1 LYQNDNDFIRALYD
15 DLNTPKALAVLNGWF
30 DDLKKNSSPNNNLV
44 FLIKQALQIFG
55 LDINENQSTHTN
67 INEKE
72 KIMIETMIQEREMAR
87 KNKDFRKAD
96 EIRDKLKEMR
106 IFLDDTSN
114 GTIWKKDES

>member
-1 LYQNDNDFIRALYD
+1 
-15 DLNTPKALAVLNGWF
+15 
-30 DDLKKNSSPNNNLV
+30 
-44 FLIKQALQIFG
+44 
-55 LDINENQSTHTN
+55 
-67 INEKE
+67 
-72 KIMIETMIQEREMAR
+72 MIETMIQEREMAR